1 MRSRPDLSGEGW
13 PGGKR
18 LLGAREG
25 EAVTTAGVGRAPAPA
40 QAPAWGRRHT
50 FSQEPGAEPPSCW
63 LSSWLRPTLQALSSM
78 GSSDARRNWGEQE
91 RK

>member
-1 MRSRPDLSGEGW
+1 MPGCGQPLGQ
-13 PGGKR
+13 PGGKC

-25 EAVTTAGVGRAPAPA
+25 EAVKTACVGRAPVTAP
-40 QAPAWGRRHT
+40 APAWGRRHT
-50 FSQEPGAEPPSCW
+50 FSQEPAAELPSCW
-63 LSSWLRPTLQALSSM
+63 LSSWLRPTVQALSSM